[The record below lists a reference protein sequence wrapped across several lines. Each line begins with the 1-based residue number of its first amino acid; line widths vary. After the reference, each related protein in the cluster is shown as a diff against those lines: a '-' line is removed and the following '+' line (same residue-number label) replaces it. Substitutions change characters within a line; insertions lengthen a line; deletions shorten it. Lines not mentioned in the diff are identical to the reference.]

1 MLVEKEWF
9 YVGKKITVTEFAKY
23 RLERARLDLSDAEF
37 NYQNRR
43 YLNANNR
50 AYYAIFHAIR
60 AVLATERIDFKRHKD
75 VLAYFNQYYVK
86 TEIFPR
92 SISRKI
98 SQSSKVRE
106 DSDYDDEFIPT
117 DEETKAQIDTAKEL
131 IELVEKYLNSFSE

>member
-1 MLVEKEWF
+1 MDEKL
-9 YVGKKITVTEFAKY
+9 TVTGFAKY
-23 RLERARLDLSDAEF
+23 RLERAKQDLSDAEF
-37 NYQNRR
+37 NYKNRR

-60 AVLATERIDFKRHKD
+60 AVLATKMIDFKRHKD
-75 VLAYFNQYYVK
+75 VLAYFNQHFVK

-98 SQSSKVRE
+98 SQASKIRE

-117 DEETKAQIDTAKEL
+117 DEETRAQIDTAKEL
-131 IELVEKYLNSFSE
+131 IELVEKYLDNFSE